1 MTLHLRGRIED
12 TLFEMSEVIGAFE
25 GEIVKD
31 ETSGWTCVGWPDSVA
46 VLGTGKT
53 VKVHATVDGLAV
65 EVTLMPTGKGHHMLP
80 LKQETRKKLKKDIGD
95 QVTVCIV
102 SRR

>member
-1 MTLHLRGRIED
+1 MHPASYFVD
-12 TLFEMSEVIGAFE
+12 TGFEMSEVMAAFE

-31 ETSGWTCVGWPDSVA
+31 ETSGWTCVGWPDSAA

-53 VKVHATVDGLAV
+53 VKVHATVVGLAV

-80 LKQETRKKLKKDIGD
+80 LKQETRKKLKKDLGD

-102 SRR
+102 SRQ